1 MEKKQ
6 LINLHIKIFNKQLQ
20 SPLILASG
28 PLSHDGKAIVRAHQ
42 AGFGA
47 VVTKT
52 ISAVPAKNPF
62 PHLIKNSRS
71 LLNCEKWSELSYRQ
85 WVETEIP
92 YAKKHGAIVIASI
105 GLSQP
110 DVKLIAQAVAD
121 AGADFIEL
129 VSYRSDSIVSMVK
142 EAVSLVKIPVFAK
155 VSYNWHNY
163 AEIARECVKTGA
175 AGISA
180 IDSVGPG
187 LRIDIHSGKPLLGS
201 SDGRGWISGEMI
213 KPLALHCVAKIA
225 SFNPEIPVIGVGGV
239 NNAEDIVEMF
249 MAGAS
254 VVGVCSLPIVKG
266 LGCAKILLSDLKK
279 LLRQLGYNSLS
290 EVKGVCQSY
299 LGRDEYFTDGRVTI
313 DNEMCNS
320 CNLCIKLCPYQV
332 ISLKRKKIY
341 INNSICHLCGYCV
354 SICPKEAISLVE

>member
-1 MEKKQ
+1 MEKEQ
-6 LINLHIKIFNKQLQ
+6 LIDLRVKFLGKHLQ

-28 PLSHDGKAIVRAHQ
+28 PLSHDGKAIVLAHQ

-52 ISAVPAKNPF
+52 ISSVPAKNPF

-85 WVETEIP
+85 WIETEIP

-110 DVKLIAQAVAD
+110 DVKLIAQAVAG

-163 AEIARECVKTGA
+163 AEIAGECIESGA
-175 AGISA
+175 AGITA

-225 SFNPEIPVIGVGGV
+225 SYNPEIPVIGVGGV
-239 NNAEDIVEMF
+239 SNAADVVEMF

-254 VVGVCSLPIVKG
+254 VVGVCSLPIIKG
-266 LGCAKILLSDLKK
+266 LGSTKTLLSELEK
-279 LLRQLGYNSLS
+279 LLVQLGYNSLS

-299 LGRDEYFTDGRVTI
+299 LGRDEYFSNGRVII
-313 DNEMCNS
+313 DCEICNN

-332 ISLKRKKIY
+332 ISSKGNEIY
-341 INNSICHLCGYCV
+341 INNSNCHLCGYCISV
-354 SICPKEAISLVE
+354 CPKEAISLVE

>member
-1 MEKKQ
+1 MDLRVKF
-6 LINLHIKIFNKQLQ
+6 LGKQLQ

-28 PLSHDGKAIVRAHQ
+28 PLSHDGKTIVLAHQ

-52 ISAVPAKNPF
+52 ISSVPAKNPF

-155 VSYNWHNY
+155 VSYNWHNC
-163 AEIARECVKTGA
+163 AEIAKECIESGA

-213 KPLALHCVAKIA
+213 KPLALHCVAEIA
-225 SFNPEIPVIGVGGV
+225 GFNPEIPVIGVGGV
-239 NNAEDIVEMF
+239 NNAADLVEMF

-254 VVGVCSLPIVKG
+254 VVGVCSLPLIKG
-266 LGCAKILLSDLKK
+266 LESAKILLADLEK
-279 LLRQLGYNSLS
+279 LLGQLGYNSLS
-290 EVKGVCQSY
+290 EVKNVCRSY
-299 LGRDEYFTDGRVTI
+299 PGRDEYFTDGRVVI
-313 DNEMCNS
+313 DQEICNN

-332 ISLKRKKIY
+332 ISSNGNEIC
-341 INNSICHLCGYCV
+341 INNSNCHLCGYCV
-354 SICPKEAISLVE
+354 SICPKGAISLVE